1 MDYTFFGSLVAR
13 LACSQPFLAEGHW
26 LAPFFPLSHWA
37 GVLLPAVLLVVGLSL
52 AATFIGVVMM
62 RSGKKKSAGG
72 GAPAAKGPKAKKD
85 D

>member
-1 MDYTFFGSLVAR
+1 MVR
-13 LACSQPFLAEGHW
+13 SQPFLAEGHW

-72 GAPAAKGPKAKKD
+72 SAPTAKGTKAKKD